1 TRFSRDWSS
10 DVCSSDLIHPVL
22 VQITITLGVL
32 SRSKQINRIDFGD
45 GHNRTF
51 VNDHPV
57 DVLAFRYETFSE
69 VVLSIE
75 PLRIPDLHQ
84 ADAVQAGY
92 SVLNGRALILY
103 ANDPLKLVGAL
114 HIVHSFTGNVGNQI
128 GRLVLSYLNN

>member
-1 TRFSRDWSS
+1 MSPTTTA
-10 DVCSSDLIHPVL
+10 LIWAVLTCAFILSLHPRISFCGENHTVGFLLHHEQVMVHAVL
-22 VQITITLGVL
+22 VQVPVALGML
-32 SRSKQINRIDFGD
+32 PRSEQINRIDFGD

-57 DVLAFRYETFSE
+57 DVLAFRHETFSE

-92 SVLNGRALILY
+92 AGLNSRA
-103 ANDPLKLVGAL
+103 G
-114 HIVHSFTGNVGNQI
+114 
-128 GRLVLSYLNN
+128 